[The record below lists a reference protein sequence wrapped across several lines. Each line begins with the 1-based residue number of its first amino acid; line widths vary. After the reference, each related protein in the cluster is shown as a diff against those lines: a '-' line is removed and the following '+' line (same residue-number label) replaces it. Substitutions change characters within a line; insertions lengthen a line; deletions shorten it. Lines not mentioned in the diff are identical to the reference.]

1 LSSGELLALVKAS
14 IEDYA
19 DNELTGFN
27 ATLRKSTLQNYIENC
42 EKSITGS
49 DIDIVVQKQVKLDIT
64 RTRNYAIGFNMPL
77 KKAIDTNRLSS
88 FPQIQVYDS
97 GGVLREALFEEV
109 PETKTGILSIELI
122 DSGTGYTSVP
132 TVTIIGDGSGAIAT
146 AEILSGRVSKINII
160 NPGTNYSS
168 AVVTITGGDGS
179 GATAVPKFEARIGT
193 LRTIYYKS
201 NREKVII
208 NGNAG
213 SIDYDSG
220 IISLSSL
227 RTYGVNENSYYDDNV
242 LAIDILPENEI
253 VAPLRNRI
261 LDIDVNN
268 PKTFQI
274 NMIVD

>member
-1 LSSGELLALVKAS
+1 
-14 IEDYA
+14 
-19 DNELTGFN
+19 
-27 ATLRKSTLQNYIENC
+27 
-42 EKSITGS
+42 
-49 DIDIVVQKQVKLDIT
+49 
-64 RTRNYAIGFNMPL
+64 
-77 KKAIDTNRLSS
+77 
-88 FPQIQVYDS
+88 
-97 GGVLREALFEEV
+97 VLREALFEEV